1 MELMMGRNGN
11 VGNSDIHTKSSLQC
25 IQVVDKL
32 ACRQF
37 HWHCYQSL
45 HHKQCCSSKRCLCFY
60 HRHMETLIHED
71 VIKERQPMETLTN
84 EDVIK
89 KRQTPAFSI
98 LSDEDARRD

>member
-1 MELMMGRNGN
+1 
-11 VGNSDIHTKSSLQC
+11 
-25 IQVVDKL
+25 
-32 ACRQF
+32 
-37 HWHCYQSL
+37 
-45 HHKQCCSSKRCLCFY
+45 
-60 HRHMETLIHED
+60 METLIHED